1 MTQFISY
8 HPRNHVAIICR
19 GTIVSSNLLSR
30 LFELL
35 GDEEF
40 DVARSSMRI
49 LSALA
54 EKRDARQEW
63 LLNTPDPIY
72 TEEFADSLPTDFSD
86 KITDLLERP
95 QFRVLALQ
103 VISSFSKP
111 REL

>member
-35 GDEEF
+35 SDEEF

-54 EKRDARQEW
+54 KKRDARQEC
-63 LLNTPDPIY
+63 NTPDPIY

-95 QFRVLALQ
+95 QSRVLALQ